1 MRAGEVTLQQANG
14 PIVRRVVLGTQLRRL
29 REESGISRA
38 DAGYS
43 IRASDS
49 KISRLELGRVSF
61 KERDVADL
69 LTLYGVTAET
79 DRAPLLELAR
89 QANEPGW
96 WHGYSDVMPGWFQ
109 PYLDLEGAAMLIRT
123 YELQVIPG
131 LLQTEDYARAVF
143 TRGPRGGDT
152 DVVERRVRARM
163 NRQAI
168 LTRPNPPRIWAVI
181 DEAALRRTVGAPA
194 VMRSQLEHLIAL
206 GERANITLQVI
217 PLHAGGHAAEG
228 GSFSILR
235 FGEADVADVVYVEHL
250 TGAIYLERPEDVAR
264 YMHTMDTLALE
275 STRPGAT
282 VTVIQGVAA
291 SMT

>member
-1 MRAGEVTLQQANG
+1 VTLQQANG
-14 PIVRRVVLGTQLRRL
+14 PIVRRMVLGTQLRRL
-29 REESGISRA
+29 REERGISRV

-43 IRASDS
+43 IRASES
-49 KISRLELGRVSF
+49 KISRLELGRVGF

-69 LTLYGVTAET
+69 LTLYGVMAEA

-96 WHGYSDVMPGWFQ
+96 WHGFTDVMPGWFQ
-109 PYLDLEGAAMLIRT
+109 PYLGLEGAAILIRT

-143 TRGPRGGDT
+143 TRGPRGSDA

-168 LTRPNPPRIWAVI
+168 LTRPDPPRVWAVI
-181 DEAALRRTVGAPA
+181 DEAALRRRVGTPA
-194 VMRSQLEHLIAL
+194 VMRTQLEQLITF
-206 GERANITLQVI
+206 GERANITVQII

-235 FGEADVADVVYVEHL
+235 FGEPDVADVVYLEHL
-250 TGAIYLERPEDVAR
+250 TGAIYLDRPEDVAR
-264 YMHTMDTLALE
+264 YMHTMDTLAVE
-275 STRPGAT
+275 SAHPGAT
-282 VTVIQGVAA
+282 VNMIQSIAARHVA
-291 SMT
+291 